1 MQPWPDTS
9 DSLIVRLQNP
19 ADRQAWNEFAS
30 LYEPLIFRVARRG
43 GLQDAD
49 ARDITQRVLWSVAR
63 AADRW
68 EPGTARGRFR
78 GWLATVTRNAVI
90 NMVHRESEMRGTG
103 LSAVWEQL
111 KDTPYGCDDISAAWT
126 NERRLALFRH
136 AAAQVKNDCAKDS
149 WRAFWMTAVEGS
161 SGEEVA
167 EKLGKSIGAVYAARS
182 RVLARI
188 RKVVAS
194 IEEAESRS

>member
-30 LYEPLIFRVARRG
+30 LYEPLIFRFARRS

-68 EPGTARGRFR
+68 QPGATRGRFR

-90 NMVHRESEMRGTG
+90 NMISRECDVRGTG
-103 LSAVWEQL
+103 LSAVRELL
-111 KDTPYGCDDISAAWT
+111 KDTPYGCSEWSTGCTVAI
-126 NERRLALFRH
+126 RG
-136 AAAQVKNDCAKDS
+136 
-149 WRAFWMTAVEGS
+149 AVRNRP
-161 SGEEVA
+161 
-167 EKLGKSIGAVYAARS
+167 GKSPFC
-182 RVLARI
+182 
-188 RKVVAS
+188 
-194 IEEAESRS
+194 

>member
-19 ADRQAWNEFAS
+19 ADRQAWNEFAC
-30 LYEPLIFRVARRG
+30 LYEPLIFRFARRS

-49 ARDITQRVLWSVAR
+49 AQDITQRVLWTVAR

-68 EPGTARGRFR
+68 EPGTVRGRFR

-111 KDTPYGCDDISAAWT
+111 KDTPNGCDEISAAWT

-136 AAAQVKNDCAKDS
+136 AAA
-149 WRAFWMTAVEGS
+149 
-161 SGEEVA
+161 
-167 EKLGKSIGAVYAARS
+167 
-182 RVLARI
+182 
-188 RKVVAS
+188 
-194 IEEAESRS
+194 